1 MVEFDATIIDNFC
14 KNVDK
19 DSDAAITCNVYTVR
33 SASLRDDKE
42 PDVVSD
48 ECSKSNADGADND
61 DHDGMMMFFCF
72 LLTRIPS
79 FPLL

>member
-42 PDVVSD
+42 PDVVS
-48 ECSKSNADGADND
+48 
-61 DHDGMMMFFCF
+61 
-72 LLTRIPS
+72 
-79 FPLL
+79 